1 MSKSYNYQPA
11 GTTTVTTTG
20 NIAQLDPQGNSVILM
35 NNASLSTIQGIKA
48 GYPGQKVTI
57 ISIGAGE
64 VDLVHQNGSAS
75 ANDRLINYVTSGITP
90 LAAGVGTCQYQYDDI
105 TNRWRLINH
114 NQGALINIPFS
125 SGNFFPAGGTGGTWT
140 VSSGNIT
147 TLGFLIHG
155 NYLLF
160 EVIIVNTS
168 ITVAN
173 PQSLNITLPNSYTTP
188 STAHKRQV
196 GEMVDVISGTPT
208 GVPGFA
214 ANGFINNSSV
224 AYFANMNATNW
235 SLSSSST
242 GILTSIDF
250 AIN

>member
-64 VDLVHQNGSAS
+64 VDLAHQNSSAS

-114 NQGALINIPFS
+114 NQGALIDIPYNA
-125 SGNFFPAGGTGGTWT
+125 GNFTASSGTWT
-140 VSSGNIT
+140 VDSGDQT
-147 TLGFLIHG
+147 TFSFYLTCQCMMLLCVLTDTSLSLAANNLSIKLPNGYTINKISRGPFTFLQNSTAG
-155 NYLLF
+155 TGMF
-160 EVIIVNTS
+160 SQAVASTVIICFTDAAAATS
-168 ITVAN
+168 WIA
-173 PQSLNITLPNSYTTP
+173 TTN
-188 STAHKRQV
+188 
-196 GEMVDVISGTPT
+196 GTRIDINNF
-208 GVPGFA
+208 V
-214 ANGFINNSSV
+214 FIN
-224 AYFANMNATNW
+224 
-235 SLSSSST
+235 
-242 GILTSIDF
+242 
-250 AIN
+250 